1 MLSQIVDPSAYIR
14 PEYVSFQAQL
24 KDERVIDGLVVES
37 SPTAVTMLD
46 RNNEKHVL
54 PRSQISQLKEST
66 LSLMPEGLLE
76 GLPPEGVMNL
86 FAYLQSESGQAAHA
100 SNKSSPPAA
109 GSAK

>member
-1 MLSQIVDPSAYIR
+1 MLTQIVDPSAYIR

-24 KDERVIDGLVVES
+24 KDDRVIDGLVVES
-37 SPTAVTMLD
+37 SPTAVTILD

-54 PRSQISQLKEST
+54 PRSQISQLKESA

-76 GLPPEGVMNL
+76 GLTPDGVMNL

-100 SNKSSPPAA
+100 SNKPLPSAS